1 MSLPAGT
8 RLGPYEIVSL
18 LGAGGMGE
26 VYRATDTVLKRQ
38 IALKVLPTAVAG
50 DPERVARFQREAEVL
65 AALNHPNIAHI
76 HGLERADATLAL
88 VMELVEGPTL
98 ADRIAAGPIPM
109 EEALPLARQIA
120 EALEGAHERGI
131 IHRDLK
137 PANIKVREDG
147 TVKVLDFGLAKIA
160 DSSGLASGAAAG
172 QAGLTE
178 SPTITTPAMTAAG
191 MILGTAA
198 YMSPE
203 QAKGRPAD
211 KRSDIWAFGC
221 VLFEML
227 TGRRAFEGAD
237 VSDTLAAILRG
248 EPDWAALTPRVPVA
262 LRTLL
267 QRCLVKDPRQRLQA
281 IGEARIAVERQLAN
295 PGVEPLVQTQR
306 QPHPWLW
313 PTVAAACLLVA
324 VGVLGWTGLRQRPSL
339 QVMRFEIQ
347 APQGSVL
354 PLGTPAFSPDGRALA
369 YTVTGPD
376 HITRIHVRSLD
387 ATQSRALP
395 GTENAIHPFWSP
407 DGRSLAFAVI
417 GGIQLGSLRR
427 IDLASGAINT
437 LTDVTGPWH
446 GTWNLDGTILF
457 TQRSSING
465 MSADGGRATVVAS
478 PNAQRGEQ
486 TIGFPH
492 FLFDG
497 KRFLVRVTFRDDR
510 ASVEL
515 ATLGSSERTVLIP
528 ESRSA
533 PIVARTPDGRTYVL
547 YIREPDL
554 LAQEFNE
561 TTGKAIGNGVVLVNN
576 IGRVANPNDLPT
588 VGVSST
594 GMLAYQTDSGQSGVL
609 AWFDR
614 SGQRVSEL
622 SLGGMGESPVLSP
635 DGRFAAVEKRTGTSS
650 DIWLVDLVRG
660 SETRLTFSSGLA
672 TAPSWSPDGKRV
684 VYHLRSKTPGM
695 YEIEA
700 NGNGQERAL
709 TPTDGYPLSWSS
721 DGKYLLYRAVDE
733 HGPRLFLLS
742 LTSATQ
748 SMPVT
753 SLNGVAP
760 SGAISSDGRF
770 IAFTS
775 NESGRPEIYV
785 QPMPPATGKNMISVN
800 GGAWPRWRRDGK
812 ELFFLSPDRKMM
824 AADVDP
830 GATRV
835 GIPHELFQTSIASIS
850 IPRSSTAY
858 DVSADGQRFLMYS
871 TGKQESAPI
880 TIVQNWQEELKQRVP
895 TR

>member
-1 MSLPAGT
+1 MPLRAGAH
-8 RLGPYEIVSL
+8 LGPYEIL
-18 LGAGGMGE
+18 AAIGAGGMGE
-26 VYRATDTVLKRQ
+26 VYRARDTKLGRDVAIK
-38 IALKVLPTAVAG
+38 ILPDAFAA
-50 DPERVARFQREAEVL
+50 DAERLARFKREAQVL
-65 AALNHPNIAHI
+65 ASLNHPNIGAI
-76 HGLERADATLAL
+76 YGLEDADAVHAL
-88 VMELVEGPTL
+88 VLELVDGPTL
-98 ADRIAAGPIPM
+98 ADRIAEGPLPPD
-109 EEALPLARQIA
+109 EALPIAKQIA
-120 EALEGAHERGI
+120 DALEVAHDQGI
-131 IHRDLK
+131 VHRDLK
-137 PANIKVREDG
+137 PANIKVRADG
-147 TVKVLDFGLAKIA
+147 TVKVLDFGLAK
-160 DSSGLASGAAAG
+160 LAEPAAVTGTAT
-172 QAGLTE
+172 LTR
-178 SPTITTPAMTAAG
+178 SPTITTPAMTMAG

-211 KRSDIWAFGC
+211 KRSDIWAFGA

-227 TGRRAFEGAD
+227 CGRSPFPGED
-237 VSDTLAAILRG
+237 IPQVLARVIDR
-248 EPDWAALTPRVPVA
+248 EPDWAALPPCVPAA
-262 LRTLL
+262 LRTLV

-295 PGVEPLVQTQR
+295 PGTEPLAQTAR
-306 QPHPWLW
+306 RPNPWLW
-313 PTVAAACLLVA
+313 PTIAAAGLLVA
-324 VGVLGWTGLRQRPSL
+324 VGVLGWTGLRPHSSL
-339 QVMRFEIQ
+339 QVIRFEIQ
-347 APQGSVL
+347 APQGSTL

-417 GGIQLGSLRR
+417 GGIQVGSLRR

-446 GTWNLDGTILF
+446 GTWNRDGTILF
-457 TQRSSING
+457 TQRNGING

-478 PNAQRGEQ
+478 PNEQRGEQ
-486 TIGFPH
+486 AIGFPH

-528 ESRSA
+528 GSRSA
-533 PIVARTPDGRTYVL
+533 PIVARTPDGTNYVL

-554 LAQEFNE
+554 LAQEFDE
-561 TTGKAIGNGVVLVNN
+561 TSGKALGNGVVVAIN
-576 IGRVANPNDLPT
+576 IGQVGNTNDLPT

-594 GMLAYQTDSGQSGVL
+594 GMLAYQTNPGQSGTL

-622 SLGGMGESPVLSP
+622 SQVGMGESPVLSP
-635 DGRFAAVEKRTGTSS
+635 DGRFAAVQKRTGVSS

-672 TAPSWSPDGKRV
+672 MAPSWSPDGKRV
-684 VYHLRSKTPGM
+684 IYHVRSKTPGM
-695 YEIEA
+695 YAIEV

-709 TPTDGYPLSWSS
+709 TPTDGYPLSWSA
-721 DGKYLLYRAVDE
+721 DGKYLLYRGVDE
-733 HGPRLFLLS
+733 HGPRLFLLTV
-742 LTSATQ
+742 TSATQ

-760 SGAISSDGRF
+760 SGAISPDGRF
-770 IAFTS
+770 IAVSS

-785 QPMPPATGKNMISVN
+785 QSMPPATGKSMISVN
-800 GGAWPRWRRDGK
+800 GGAWPRWRRDGR

-830 GATRV
+830 GVTRV
-835 GIPHELFQTSIASIS
+835 GIPHELFQTSISPVS
-850 IPRSSTAY
+850 IPRNSTAY

-871 TGKQESAPI
+871 TVKQESAPI
-880 TIVQNWQEELKQRVP
+880 TIVQNWSEELKQRVP